1 MKNTQTV
8 IDIARQLMAISE
20 DLRKRRSHENTT
32 DYDKGDLYDFDQMWG
47 STALGFGG
55 CGGSAMTIE
64 RTYVFI
70 PHLIPFP
77 DKKQEEKAFVYFG
90 DKFAYECGVND
101 RLRSDIINHD
111 IASVME
117 SGRYNKH

>member
-8 IDIARQLMAISE
+8 IDVARQLMAISE
-20 DLRKRRSHENTT
+20 DLRKRRAHENTT

-55 CGGSAMTIE
+55 CGGSAMTWA

-70 PHLIPFP
+70 PTVHPLGDKEP
-77 DKKQEEKAFVYFG
+77 DRAFVYFSG
-90 DKFAYECGVND
+90 EFAYECGIND
-101 RLRSDIINHD
+101 IFWNDVKNRRM
-111 IASVME
+111 ASVME
-117 SGRYNKH
+117 KSRYDG